1 MNPRIEKLCLPRHR
15 RDAVWKFWQ
24 PNAKLE
30 KIYPPIYWKK
40 LDYKNIH
47 SKKTTKIEECK
58 KPHHENACL
67 NACNYT
73 TLIYKHTTDKQINE
87 KGFRIFI
94 DFEHK
99 GLEHA
104 TWKES
109 IEDDNLLT
117 NKFKNKDQS
126 PIIEFSWSNLNH
138 KQQFFNDQYL
148 KQQELIR
155 YFKRHIQKDN
165 LFELDKSSYPN
176 QFMPMSRRPR
186 DALHIDF
193 YPAACFQGSKT
204 EATFKT
210 FYHRKYLLPKHL
222 REHTLKDLITI
233 ANNIQLDIDI
243 IGHFVLHPNELSKHE
258 IKMFE
263 LTSEFG
269 DIYEGHIIR
278 INNEK
283 LVLLLASTYHSDIKL
298 TQSDDFKNIINDS
311 TNFDVRINSQSTI
324 EQIVTDHVREYLQTN
339 NDYSIAEIR
348 RIQIELEP
356 LTNKEKRRVIVHL
369 ITNEEII
376 ENLTFEITRE
386 QEPKLFDIEYEKNLY
401 FLQGNHEQTI
411 IHSVEHK
418 LKQLFTKRYSLI
430 HKEENSNSYLQLTL
444 DIENDTINSIK
455 KMLYAYANHK
465 LTTYSREECM
475 RIAIEYSFD
484 DLLDKLDSNE
494 LQSIDDNQ
502 IQMMMDDLQMRLRL
516 QIKRR
521 LEAET
526 TTKILL
532 IGSPMKKEIKSIS
545 KEVTMLDHHR
555 EIFINQLDTDIA
567 SSKMKDIQRN
577 TGNIILH
584 EEIAG
589 GPKSLD
595 RLPMSIDS
603 LTILTRIQQRK
614 HLAPE
619 ENNKNS
625 VVFESE
631 IHRLATFEDQKQ
643 TISFSVEYEQN
654 NIEKKPSSHP
664 YEPFLFDEH
673 DNNGMK
679 TFGTTSINT
688 KSFNTS
694 ADTKQQYFIESHQ
707 TNQDNQQ
714 RKKKK
719 MSRSPVEYGK
729 HKQKRKRKKHKHNKS
744 TSNMFINNNNSKHSF
759 LNNLFLLHQNKKQKT
774 MIFMRNHNRKQKYI
788 QLPNTIN
795 VNIITKNSN
804 TTTKIYSNDDIAT
817 LKNSTSLQDN
827 LFIQSNEDLSSFD
840 ELKHRNLLNSFEE
853 QQLQINDSPST
864 INMIIDST
872 SLKSVQDNIERQ
884 SSLNNRD
891 HDRGLDEK
899 EKGHSEQTS
908 KLNDRDESTEHQQF
922 QDDGFQDKEETDDDD
937 DVSFDDSETSS
948 DTERYLHSLYGSLSS
963 AMKQI
968 YEVYKSK
975 SSRLR
980 SSLDLAHIFINF
992 LHIRKDIAYEIA
1004 STIIDAR
1011 QRLIQLNPT
1020 EKSSSTTNIDE
1031 NFISDIHI
1039 NDEND
1044 NDDTSISSG
1053 IVTAEDSDTI
1063 VNENNKT
1070 SKSISNNSDS
1080 DRRKTYYVNKNK
1092 IFSLSH
1098 SQRIMNRITT
1108 YLSEVDWRVF
1118 NYITKHFLQN

>member
-1 MNPRIEKLCLPRHR
+1 
-15 RDAVWKFWQ
+15 
-24 PNAKLE
+24 
-30 KIYPPIYWKK
+30 
-40 LDYKNIH
+40 
-47 SKKTTKIEECK
+47 
-58 KPHHENACL
+58 
-67 NACNYT
+67 
-73 TLIYKHTTDKQINE
+73 
-87 KGFRIFI
+87 
-94 DFEHK
+94 
-99 GLEHA
+99 
-104 TWKES
+104 
-109 IEDDNLLT
+109 
-117 NKFKNKDQS
+117 
-126 PIIEFSWSNLNH
+126 
-138 KQQFFNDQYL
+138 
-148 KQQELIR
+148 
-155 YFKRHIQKDN
+155 
-165 LFELDKSSYPN
+165 
-176 QFMPMSRRPR
+176 
-186 DALHIDF
+186 
-193 YPAACFQGSKT
+193 
-204 EATFKT
+204 
-210 FYHRKYLLPKHL
+210 
-222 REHTLKDLITI
+222 
-233 ANNIQLDIDI
+233 
-243 IGHFVLHPNELSKHE
+243 
-258 IKMFE
+258 
-263 LTSEFG
+263 
-269 DIYEGHIIR
+269 
-278 INNEK
+278 
-283 LVLLLASTYHSDIKL
+283 
-298 TQSDDFKNIINDS
+298 
-311 TNFDVRINSQSTI
+311 
-324 EQIVTDHVREYLQTN
+324 
-339 NDYSIAEIR
+339 
-348 RIQIELEP
+348 
-356 LTNKEKRRVIVHL
+356 
-369 ITNEEII
+369 
-376 ENLTFEITRE
+376 
-386 QEPKLFDIEYEKNLY
+386 
-401 FLQGNHEQTI
+401 
-411 IHSVEHK
+411 
-418 LKQLFTKRYSLI
+418 
-430 HKEENSNSYLQLTL
+430 
-444 DIENDTINSIK
+444 
-455 KMLYAYANHK
+455 
-465 LTTYSREECM
+465 
-475 RIAIEYSFD
+475 
-484 DLLDKLDSNE
+484 
-494 LQSIDDNQ
+494 
-502 IQMMMDDLQMRLRL
+502 
-516 QIKRR
+516 
-521 LEAET
+521 
-526 TTKILL
+526 
-532 IGSPMKKEIKSIS
+532 
-545 KEVTMLDHHR
+545 
-555 EIFINQLDTDIA
+555 
-567 SSKMKDIQRN
+567 RN

-1118 NYITKHFLQN
+1118 NYITKHFLQNGTMITSHALEFSSALLIDLIEDSVYEIYFHSKWRTDSNVHLNDKKEINYIENILIEEFFKKSIYYLFNRLQRINLPLLESITLIHTLKKCMNTNILQEFISFECHTVPLDLDPCIWFSSNILIKTICSLTDNILKQMNYDYLSDYTKFEYVLVSYFRQIEIVHNLQDIIEMYQHKMTSKSSHTISNSNYLLHVIDLNQAPKFFSHQAFKRFKFGKQSQQNSDIETLKDLVLLDIEKRVKLFSYSITKEHFQLIN